1 MTRDHLQNPSL
12 AERNRHTSCF
22 CSSVC
27 EEPLPLFVL
36 HVPTCLLAGSPSP
49 PRTAW
54 LRAGFPHEIRWG
66 QRCNGYSQDPA
77 FLPRS
82 SVSLAFFPHKP
93 KYLESIHNFPACIYT
108 YIYIHIYIHIYIY
121 IYHTVDISVYLHTLY
136 IYIYNVCR
144 YRHKIFYGIC
154 SH

>member
-27 EEPLPLFVL
+27 EEPLLLFVL

-77 FLPRS
+77 FHWHFSHTNP
-82 SVSLAFFPHKP
+82 
-93 KYLESIHNFPACIYT
+93 SIWSQFTIFQHVYTYT
-108 YIYIHIYIHIYIY
+108 YIYINHTSYSRYQYIY
-121 IYHTVDISVYLHTLY
+121 MYIYTMFVDIDIKYSMAFFPLKL
-136 IYIYNVCR
+136 NDLDD
-144 YRHKIFYGIC
+144 FEL
-154 SH
+154 SSP